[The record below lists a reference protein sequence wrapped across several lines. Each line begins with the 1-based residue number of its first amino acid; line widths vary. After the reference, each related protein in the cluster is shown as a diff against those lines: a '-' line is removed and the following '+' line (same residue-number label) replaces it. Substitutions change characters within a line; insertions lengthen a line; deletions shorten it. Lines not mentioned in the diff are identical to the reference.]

1 MGIFQK
7 LGKFSVLGLAP
18 TLDVPVLF
26 SSEFSMNCDQFF
38 IINKSPKHYIF

>member
-7 LGKFSVLGLAP
+7 LGKFSILGLAP

-26 SSEFSMNCDQFF
+26 SSEFSMNCGQFF
-38 IINKSPKHYIF
+38 IIDKSPKHYIF